1 MLERILSDLKNIEDY
16 QEFPVIVTKPEIIAY
31 TLPDPPERK
40 THKEP
45 QYVML
50 VYLFHQGKKYPKH
63 KIVQR
68 WKQGYQIAFS
78 TDDYYFETGKDYCL
92 ETTIY
97 IKNGR
102 QVMDRIFIK
111 IR

>member
-1 MLERILSDLKNIEDY
+1 MLERTLSDTKNIEDY
-16 QEFPVIVTKPEIIAY
+16 QELPVIITRPSVIMY
-31 TLPDPPERK
+31 TFPDPPAWK
-40 THKEP
+40 TNKEA
-45 QYVML
+45 QYIIM

-63 KIVQR
+63 KIVHKWR
-68 WKQGYQIAFS
+68 QGFQIAFS
-78 TDDYYFETGKDYCL
+78 TDDYYFEAGKEYCV

-97 IKNGR
+97 IKNNR